1 MKYLWNVQNKIIRN
15 GEKNIG
21 YAEYFIE
28 KDKRIN
34 NMEDVVNSLNIFFS
48 ILSVWPDLAKKINM
62 TQKQQKGWILINA
75 RKCKK

>member
-1 MKYLWNVQNKIIRN
+1 MKYLWNVLNKIIRN

-62 TQKQQKGWILINA
+62 TQKQQKG
-75 RKCKK
+75 